1 MAINI
6 KNTKDIGNDG
16 VKALVYSRAGIG
28 KTVLCATAPVPLVVS
43 AEKGLLSLKEMSV
56 PYIEVKS
63 VADMAEAF
71 TFITN
76 SAEAKKFETICFDS
90 ISDMAEVA
98 LHDFMAVNKDPR
110 NAYGKMA
117 DTIAALVRGFRDLP
131 KVNVYIIA
139 KSRRIVDDIGV
150 STFVPSAPGKQ
161 LPDALP
167 YLFDLLMPMLVGK
180 LADGK
185 TYRYLQT
192 QACTQYEAKDRS
204 GKLDPI
210 EEPDLT
216 KIFNKIKGE

>member
-1 MAINI
+1 MVNI
-6 KNTKDIGNDG
+6 KNTKNIGNDG
-16 VKALVYSRAGIG
+16 IKSLVYSRAGIG
-28 KTVLCATAPVPLVVS
+28 KTRLCATAPAPLVVS

-56 PYIEVKS
+56 PYIEVLS
-63 VADMAEAF
+63 VADMAETF
-71 TFITN
+71 TFIKSST
-76 SAEAKKFETICFDS
+76 EAKKFETFCLDS

-98 LHDFMAVNKDPR
+98 LHDFMAINKDPR

-117 DTIAALVRGFRDLP
+117 DTIADLVRGFRDLP
-131 KVNVYIIA
+131 RVNVYIIA

-161 LPDALP
+161 LPDAMP
-167 YLFDLLMPMLVGK
+167 YLFDLVMPMLVGK
-180 LADGK
+180 MEDGT

-204 GKLDPI
+204 GKLNPI
-210 EEPDLT
+210 EEPNLT